1 MKDFFKYYLPYKRL
15 FMLDFGSAVFVGVL
29 ELLFPLLT
37 SVFIDELLPSGNWE
51 WIVISGTLLLITF
64 LIVSGLKFIVTY
76 WGHKLGTNI
85 ERDIRNELYQ
95 HIQKLSF
102 GFFNNQKTGKI
113 IGRLTNDLMD
123 IGEVAHHGPEEV
135 FVAVMTVIGALVI
148 MLTIDVKLAL
158 ITFCIVPIIFV
169 LTIFFNQKMTT
180 SFERLFSNVSTFNE
194 VIADSIGGIRLVQ
207 AFTNERHERAKFEMA
222 NEEFRATKL
231 KAYSYMSWN
240 SSIGYMAQKLT
251 LVIVLIL
258 GCYFVIQDS
267 MTYGGFVA
275 FVMITDLLFK
285 PLQSINLIIELFPKG
300 IAGFKN
306 FKELMSTA
314 PDVQNEKDA
323 VPFTEAPNVI
333 DYDQVTFKY
342 GDKVVLDQLSF
353 TVSQG
358 EKIALVGPSG
368 GGKTTICSMLP
379 RFYDPASGEIRINGR
394 NINCYTLSSLRQQ
407 IGIVQQDV
415 FMFAAT
421 LRENI
426 KYGNMEATDADIMEA
441 VEHAQLKE
449 FVDGLPHGLDTL
461 VGERGTKLSGGQKQR
476 VSIAR
481 MFLKNPPI
489 IILDE
494 ATSALDVETENKIQ
508 AAFKK
513 LSEGRTSLIIAHRL
527 STIRDVDRILYIENG
542 AISESG
548 SHDDLIAR
556 GGRYYQLYMS
566 QFEQIDGF

>member
-1 MKDFFKYYLPYKRL
+1 MKDFFKYYLPYKKL

-102 GFFNNQKTGKI
+102 GFFDNQKTGKI

-158 ITFCIVPIIFV
+158 ITFCIVPVIFV

-394 NINCYTLSSLRQQ
+394 NISRYTLSSLRQQ

-542 AISESG
+542 TISESG
-548 SHDDLIAR
+548 SHDDLMAR

>member
-1 MKDFFKYYLPYKRL
+1 MKDFFKYYLPYKKL

-102 GFFNNQKTGKI
+102 GFFDNQKTGKI

-135 FVAVMTVIGALVI
+135 FVAVMTVIGALII

-333 DYDQVTFKY
+333 D
-342 GDKVVLDQLSF
+342 
-353 TVSQG
+353 
-358 EKIALVGPSG
+358 
-368 GGKTTICSMLP
+368 
-379 RFYDPASGEIRINGR
+379 
-394 NINCYTLSSLRQQ
+394 
-407 IGIVQQDV
+407 
-415 FMFAAT
+415 
-421 LRENI
+421 
-426 KYGNMEATDADIMEA
+426 
-441 VEHAQLKE
+441 
-449 FVDGLPHGLDTL
+449 
-461 VGERGTKLSGGQKQR
+461 
-476 VSIAR
+476 
-481 MFLKNPPI
+481 
-489 IILDE
+489 
-494 ATSALDVETENKIQ
+494 
-508 AAFKK
+508 
-513 LSEGRTSLIIAHRL
+513 
-527 STIRDVDRILYIENG
+527 
-542 AISESG
+542 
-548 SHDDLIAR
+548 
-556 GGRYYQLYMS
+556 
-566 QFEQIDGF
+566 

>member
-1 MKDFFKYYLPYKRL
+1 MKDFFKYYLPYKKL

-102 GFFNNQKTGKI
+102 GFFDNQKTGKI

-394 NINCYTLSSLRQQ
+394 NINGYTLSSLRQQ

-548 SHDDLIAR
+548 SHDDLMAR

>member
-1 MKDFFKYYLPYKRL
+1 MKDFFKYYLPYKKL

-102 GFFNNQKTGKI
+102 GFFDNQKTGKI

-394 NINCYTLSSLRQQ
+394 NINRYTLSSLRQQ

-542 AISESG
+542 TISESG
-548 SHDDLIAR
+548 SHDDLMAR

>member
-1 MKDFFKYYLPYKRL
+1 MKDFFKYYLPYKKL

-102 GFFNNQKTGKI
+102 GFFDNQKTGKI

-342 GDKVVLDQLSF
+342 GDKIVLDQLSF

-394 NINCYTLSSLRQQ
+394 NINRYTLSSLRQQ

-548 SHDDLIAR
+548 SHDDLMAR

>member
-1 MKDFFKYYLPYKRL
+1 
-15 FMLDFGSAVFVGVL
+15 
-29 ELLFPLLT
+29 
-37 SVFIDELLPSGNWE
+37 
-51 WIVISGTLLLITF
+51 
-64 LIVSGLKFIVTY
+64 
-76 WGHKLGTNI
+76 
-85 ERDIRNELYQ
+85 
-95 HIQKLSF
+95 
-102 GFFNNQKTGKI
+102 
-113 IGRLTNDLMD
+113 
-123 IGEVAHHGPEEV
+123 
-135 FVAVMTVIGALVI
+135 
-148 MLTIDVKLAL
+148 
-158 ITFCIVPIIFV
+158 
-169 LTIFFNQKMTT
+169 
-180 SFERLFSNVSTFNE
+180 
-194 VIADSIGGIRLVQ
+194 
-207 AFTNERHERAKFEMA
+207 
-222 NEEFRATKL
+222 
-231 KAYSYMSWN
+231 
-240 SSIGYMAQKLT
+240 
-251 LVIVLIL
+251 
-258 GCYFVIQDS
+258 
-267 MTYGGFVA
+267 
-275 FVMITDLLFK
+275 
-285 PLQSINLIIELFPKG
+285 
-300 IAGFKN
+300 
-306 FKELMSTA
+306 
-314 PDVQNEKDA
+314 
-323 VPFTEAPNVI
+323 
-333 DYDQVTFKY
+333 
-342 GDKVVLDQLSF
+342 
-353 TVSQG
+353 
-358 EKIALVGPSG
+358 
-368 GGKTTICSMLP
+368 MLP

-394 NINCYTLSSLRQQ
+394 NINGYTLSSLRQQ

-542 AISESG
+542 TISESG
-548 SHDDLIAR
+548 SHDDLMAR

>member
-1 MKDFFKYYLPYKRL
+1 MKDFFKYYLPYKKL

-102 GFFNNQKTGKI
+102 GFFDNQKTGKI

-353 TVSQG
+353 TVSHG

-394 NINCYTLSSLRQQ
+394 NINRYTLSSLRQQ

-542 AISESG
+542 TISESG
-548 SHDDLIAR
+548 SHDDLMAR

>member
-1 MKDFFKYYLPYKRL
+1 MKDFFKYYLPYKKL

-102 GFFNNQKTGKI
+102 GFFDNQKTGKI

-394 NINCYTLSSLRQQ
+394 NINGYTLSSLRQQ

-449 FVDGLPHGLDTL
+449 FVDGLPQGLDTL

-542 AISESG
+542 TISESG
-548 SHDDLIAR
+548 SHDDLMAR

>member
-1 MKDFFKYYLPYKRL
+1 MKDFFKYYLPYKKL

-102 GFFNNQKTGKI
+102 GFFDNQKTGKI

-394 NINCYTLSSLRQQ
+394 NINGYTLSSLRQQ

-542 AISESG
+542 TISESG
-548 SHDDLIAR
+548 SHDDLMAR

>member
-1 MKDFFKYYLPYKRL
+1 MKDFFKYYLPYKKL

-102 GFFNNQKTGKI
+102 GFFDNQKTGKI

-394 NINCYTLSSLRQQ
+394 NISRYTLSSLRQQ

-542 AISESG
+542 TISESG
-548 SHDDLIAR
+548 SHDDLMAR

>member
-1 MKDFFKYYLPYKRL
+1 MKDFFKYYLPYKKL

-102 GFFNNQKTGKI
+102 GFFDNQKTGKI

-342 GDKVVLDQLSF
+342 GDKIVLDQLSF

-394 NINCYTLSSLRQQ
+394 NISRYTLSSLRQQ

-542 AISESG
+542 TISESG
-548 SHDDLIAR
+548 SHDDLMAR